1 MNPAIA
7 LLHCSASLLIQK
19 QFGGVPIA
27 TGVLLVAIPE
37 KIRCKR
43 GRMDLPLSTRGGDAT
58 LIAAYNKGRSRHP
71 LSARPYRAP
80 GESA

>member
-1 MNPAIA
+1 MNSAIA
-7 LLHCSASLLIQK
+7 LLHCPASLLIQK
-19 QFGGVPIA
+19 QFGGAPIA

-37 KIRCKR
+37 QIRCKR
-43 GRMDLPLSTRGGDAT
+43 GHIGPPFTRRGSDAM
-58 LIAAYNKGRSRHP
+58 LIVVYKKARSRHP

>member
-1 MNPAIA
+1 MSSAIA

-27 TGVLLVAIPE
+27 TGMLLVAIPE
-37 KIRCKR
+37 KVRCKR
-43 GRMDLPLSTRGGDAT
+43 GPMDLPLSRRGGDAMP
-58 LIAAYNKGRSRHP
+58 IAAYDKGRSQHP
-71 LSARPYRAP
+71 LSARPHRAP

>member
-1 MNPAIA
+1 MNSAIA

-37 KIRCKR
+37 KSVANV
-43 GRMDLPLSTRGGDAT
+43 DLWTCH
-58 LIAAYNKGRSRHP
+58 YQ
-71 LSARPYRAP
+71 